1 MRSELINEI
10 FSVETEAEK
19 IVSQA
24 QQKGRQIVADAQAEG
39 EKQLRV
45 TLEQARAERE
55 QMIEQAQQESQ
66 QRLAAVTETL
76 ADSDSDTD
84 ELQTCAERIA
94 DEMVAVLCKTS
105 LGDLQS

>member
-10 FSVETEAEK
+10 FSVESEAEK
-19 IVSQA
+19 IVAQA

-45 TLEQARAERE
+45 HLDQARAERE
-55 QMIEQAQQESQ
+55 KLIEQAQQESQ
-66 QRLAAVTETL
+66 ERIAAVAETL
-76 ADSDSDTD
+76 ADSESDTD
-84 ELQTCAERIA
+84 ELQICSERIA

-105 LGDLQS
+105 LEDFQS